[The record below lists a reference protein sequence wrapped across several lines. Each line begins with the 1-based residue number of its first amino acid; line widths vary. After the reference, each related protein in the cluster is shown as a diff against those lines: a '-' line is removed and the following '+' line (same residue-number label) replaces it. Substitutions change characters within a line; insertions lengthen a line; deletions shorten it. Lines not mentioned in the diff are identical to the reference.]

1 MKYKYSQR
9 INYIRFLLDVSCENC
24 THMAVVAEK
33 NLSKVCYVQR
43 DIVGV
48 DLVCIMVLIMEFAIL
63 KGFMRIKMQL

>member
-43 DIVGV
+43 HCGSGFGLHYGSYHGV
-48 DLVCIMVLIMEFAIL
+48 CDSEGIYED
-63 KGFMRIKMQL
+63 